1 MIFNINYALFKLFN
15 DYVKKYLAQ
24 IKSSLKKDPNNQHL
38 DYRLQ
43 QCVYLSEAI
52 DVQNSLFYLCSPLFV

>member
-24 IKSSLKKDPNNQHL
+24 IKSSLNKDPTNQHL

-43 QCVYLSEAI
+43 QCVYLIEAI
-52 DVQNSLFYLCSPLFV
+52 DV